1 MTKMDKEDY
10 RGVFDLSDADGV
22 NESERLLFRLC
33 RRSFLSLW
41 AHANLHTD
49 QDMRAG
55 KGSAKEF
62 ADVLVVFGDDVIIF
76 SDKHV
81 SFQAE
86 KDVRTAWGRWY
97 RRAVV
102 DSSKQLHGAMGWVQ
116 RFPNRVFLDPK
127 CTRPLPIQI
136 PPPERARYHLVAI
149 TRGSF
154 DACAAHFPG
163 SLGTHQIRTDLEGKA
178 HEGAPFTIGV
188 LDRSKRFVHVFDEYS
203 LEVLMDEMDTITD
216 FVRYLRARETF
227 LLDEDTL
234 VIATGEEQL
243 IASYIVNSNNERR
256 AFLPEYEEGKPDF
269 VMLDES
275 HYPALKARAE
285 YLQMRKDNAR
295 SRIWDEM
302 VERFIQLG
310 DPAMVLPGI
319 VQPNDETEQALRIM
333 ATEPRFRRRVLIEA
347 LTGLLE
353 NAAAAPSGRRARVF
367 TTRQDP
373 HLVYI
378 FLVLPQRE
386 SESYEEYRRHRAS
399 VLHAYVRC
407 AKLKFPAGET
417 FIGIGLDHPSRRQ
430 KGGSEDLII
439 FNCVEFT
446 DEGRAEAERMRH
458 DLGILA
464 DDLPVQHDS
473 RRQFSRPSASQYAE
487 PAQREKREYTQCST
501 SDEVKASAKRKAK
514 ARAAKASRKRNRRK

>member
-1 MTKMDKEDY
+1 
-10 RGVFDLSDADGV
+10 
-22 NESERLLFRLC
+22 
-33 RRSFLSLW
+33 
-41 AHANLHTD
+41 
-49 QDMRAG
+49 
-55 KGSAKEF
+55 
-62 ADVLVVFGDDVIIF
+62 
-76 SDKHV
+76 
-81 SFQAE
+81 
-86 KDVRTAWGRWY
+86 
-97 RRAVV
+97 
-102 DSSKQLHGAMGWVQ
+102 MGWLQ

-127 CTRPLPIQI
+127 CTRPLPVQV
-136 PPPERARYHLVAI
+136 PPPERARYHLVAV

-216 FVRYLRARETF
+216 FVRYLRTRETF

-234 VIATGEEQL
+234 VVATGEEQL
-243 IASYIVNSNNERR
+243 IASYIVNSDNERR
-256 AFLPEYEEGKPDF
+256 AFLPEYKEGKPDF

-275 HYPALKARAE
+275 HYPVLKARAE
-285 YLQMRKDNAR
+285 YIQMRKDNAR

-302 VERFIQLG
+302 VERFIRLG
-310 DPAMVLPGI
+310 DPAIVLPGF

-347 LTGLLE
+347 LTGLLK

-367 TTRQDP
+367 TTLQDQ

-386 SESYEEYRRHRAS
+386 SESYEEYRRHRAA

-417 FIGIGLDHPSRRQ
+417 FIGIGLDHPSRHQ
-430 KGGSEDLII
+430 KGGSEDLIV

-446 DEGRAEAERMRH
+446 KEGRAEAEKMRQ
-458 DLGILA
+458 DLGILS

-473 RRQFSRPSASQYAE
+473 RHQFSRPSASPHAE
-487 PAQREKREYTQCST
+487 PAQRERHEYTPHST
-501 SDEVKASAKRKAK
+501 STEMKARANRKAK
-514 ARAAKASRKRNRRK
+514 ARAAKASRKRNARK